1 MSKPIPFSEPPY
13 LCGLPSPYYSESH
26 LRWQKACRAFVTE
39 NLHQHAIDW
48 EREEAVP
55 AHVFTTFAKANMLI
69 PNLPAPL
76 PVAWLK
82 KVGIHDILGVVKVE
96 EWDYIHTAIFCDEMS
111 RSGLAG
117 PSASLTTGIAFG
129 VPPIL
134 EYGSPDLQE
143 RFLPSLLL
151 GKKRICIAITE
162 PGAGSDVANI
172 ETTAEKTD
180 DGKFYIVNGTK
191 KWWLPINRSILHG
204 PLIST

>member
-13 LCGLPSPYYSESH
+13 LCGLPSPYYNDSH

-48 EREEAVP
+48 EREETVP
-55 AHVFTTFAKANMLI
+55 AHVFDTFATAHMLI

-76 PVAWLK
+76 PVKWLK
-82 KVGIHDILGVVKVE
+82 ELGIHDILGVVKVE

-111 RSGLAG
+111 RSGVAG

-134 EYGSPDLQE
+134 EYGSSDLQE
-143 RFLPSLLL
+143 RFLPYLLL

-172 ETTAEKTD
+172 ETTAEKTV

-191 KWWLPINRSILHG
+191 KWWLPTAVSVEEYCMGR
-204 PLIST
+204 